1 MRVAYSPVMKTIAL
15 IATVAALAIAG
26 CGGNGNGYG
35 GGSSS
40 SGSSSSTS
48 TGGSAQ
54 ISTAKN
60 DKLGATVLVDGNGM
74 TIYALSAEKDGKFVC
89 TDSKCLGL
97 WHPVAGGATGDVNS
111 LAMVNRPD
119 GKQQATYKGEPLY
132 TFANDKQ
139 KGDANGE
146 GFKDVGT
153 WHAVTVSGK
162 PASSGSG
169 GGGGYGGGGGGG
181 YGY

>member
-1 MRVAYSPVMKTIAL
+1 MKTIAL

-40 SGSSSSTS
+40 SGASATS
-48 TGGSAQ
+48 DSGATQ

-60 DKLGATVLVDGNGM
+60 AKVGQTVLVNGDGM
-74 TIYALSAEKDGKFVC
+74 TIYALSAEKNGKFIC
-89 TDSKCLGL
+89 TDSKCLAL
-97 WHPVAGGATGDVNS
+97 WKPVSGASKGDVGS

-132 TFANDKQ
+132 TFTGDKK

-153 WHAVTVSGK
+153 WHAVAISGQ

-169 GGGGYGGGGGGG
+169 GSGSGGSGTGGSGSGGAGG